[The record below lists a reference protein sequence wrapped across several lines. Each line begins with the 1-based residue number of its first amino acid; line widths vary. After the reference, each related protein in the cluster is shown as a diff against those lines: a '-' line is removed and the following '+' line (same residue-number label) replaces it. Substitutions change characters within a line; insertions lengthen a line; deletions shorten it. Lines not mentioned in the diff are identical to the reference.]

1 MGETTRK
8 YSRLVILSTTEVGGF
23 PEVSDVASQGLVI
36 NLREMTWS
44 VPRRSSRIIRIG
56 NGDSPAFVMRGE
68 VVGVYRRASLEH
80 IKNLLSDS
88 RTVHV
93 RALGHSAGS

>member
-1 MGETTRK
+1 MGETNRK
-8 YSRLVILSTTEVGGF
+8 YSRLIILSTTEVGGF
-23 PEVSDVASQGLVI
+23 PEVSDTAPQGLVI
-36 NLREMTWS
+36 NLGEMTWS
-44 VPRRSSRIIRIG
+44 VPRRSNRIIQIG
-56 NGDSPAFVMRGE
+56 KGDSPAFVMRGE
-68 VVGVYRRASLEH
+68 VVGVYRRVSLEH